1 MNIFCSISTLCGRF
15 KGAVL
20 FPLLLL
26 VWIERTNADVAGG
39 LSEFDSGRGVAV
51 AAYAGDASDI
61 QLAKAPPVNGPKAAA
76 KPRDKVSDQLWAR
89 ASRTVTEV
97 LEQQH
102 YLQQPLA
109 DAVSRRAL
117 DRYFEALDPER
128 LYFSQ
133 SDLLRFRERFGSG
146 FAKAM
151 HDGKWEVIDEVLGV
165 LGGRKVDCA
174 VWLQELLSQ
183 KWEFVESWE
192 VELSREHSDWP
203 ADETE
208 AKRVWREQI
217 GSELLAEVLDGVDL
231 ERARERVRS
240 KYAPALQTPAASRGE
255 RIAPALAALARACDP
270 HSDYLTQE
278 EFEDAESELN
288 LTRIGI
294 GVTVD
299 KDPSGLKVISIMA
312 GGPAQRDGRLRVNDR
327 IVAIASEATPFRE
340 LAGLSFS
347 ESVRLLRGKEGE
359 LVRLKVAPAR
369 AGDPAARVVVAIVR
383 EQMRSHEGEA
393 YAKVLHAT
401 RAGETRRYGWVVAPA
416 FYGNESGAPGGRT
429 SSVARDVAGLVK
441 RLKAETVAGIV
452 LDLRGNLGGLLEE
465 AVELGGLFCGS
476 VAIAAVRIPKEPIEV
491 MAPVKHKKQLYDGPL
506 VVLVDHESA
515 SASEIVAGALQDH
528 ARAVVVGGEQT
539 FGKGSVQ
546 ASIPLSELMHLRS
559 RPPLGGML
567 LTIGKFYRVN
577 GQSTQMVG
585 TRPDIVLPSTADLP
599 SRGESALYGCLEH
612 DAITPVR
619 RQVAGMVSFSMLQ
632 KLSELSSSRVASS
645 EAFALIREEL
655 QRLKQE
661 EQNNQLS
668 LQEAERRQ
676 NAIVDEKR
684 YAALQSASA
693 LYASSRGAMK
703 FQRLLIE
710 DLRAKKLPLLDQDP
724 LANSDPEGLA
734 VEIEALEILA
744 DLVELWGHR

>member
-1 MNIFCSISTLCGRF
+1 M
-15 KGAVL
+15 V
-20 FPLLLL
+20 LLLL
-26 VWIERTNADVAGG
+26 LAWLDRSNAGG
-39 LSEFDSGRGVAV
+39 VGRLSEFDWQREVNV
-51 AAYAGDASDI
+51 AADAPHVL
-61 QLAKAPPVNGPKAAA
+61 LAKAPPVNGAKATA
-76 KPRDKVSDQLWAR
+76 KPRGKVSDQLWAR

-102 YLQQPLA
+102 YLQQPLE

-117 DRYFEALDPER
+117 DLYFEALDPDR
-128 LYFSQ
+128 LYFLQ
-133 SDLLRFRERFGSG
+133 PDLLRFRERFGGG

-151 HDGKWEVIDEVLGV
+151 HEGKWEMIDEVTGLLGE
-165 LGGRKVDCA
+165 RKTGCA
-174 VWLQELLSQ
+174 VWLDELFLQ
-183 KWEFVESWE
+183 KWDFVEPWE
-192 VELSREHSDWP
+192 VELSREHADWP

-208 AKRVWREQI
+208 AKKVWREQI
-217 GSELLAEVLDGVDL
+217 GSELLAGVLDGVDL
-231 ERARERVRS
+231 ERSMERVRS
-240 KYAPALQTPAASRGE
+240 KYAPELQARAAPRGE

-299 KDPSGLKVISIMA
+299 KDPVGLKVVSIMA

-327 IVAIASEATPFRE
+327 IVAIANESAAFCE

-359 LVRLKVAPAR
+359 VVRLKVAPAR
-369 AGDPAARVVVAIVR
+369 ASDPAARVVVAIAR

-393 YAKVLHAT
+393 YAKVVHAS
-401 RAGETRRYGWVVAPA
+401 RAAETRRYGWVVAPA
-416 FYGNESGAPGGRT
+416 FYGNESSSPGVRN
-429 SSVARDVAGLVK
+429 SSVSRDVAGLVR
-441 RLKAETVAGIV
+441 RLKAEAVDGIV

-476 VAIAAVRIPKEPIEV
+476 VAIAAVRIPKQPIEV
-491 MAPVKHKKQLYDGPL
+491 MAPVKYKKQLYDGSL

-577 GQSTQMVG
+577 GQSTQKMG
-585 TRPDIVLPSTADLP
+585 THPDIVLPSTADLP
-599 SRGESALYGCLEH
+599 SRGESALAGCLEH
-612 DAITPVR
+612 DAIEPVGR
-619 RQVAGMVSFSMLQ
+619 KAAGAVSFSMLQ
-632 KLSELSSSRVASS
+632 TLGERSSSRVAQS
-645 EAFALIREEL
+645 EAFTLIREER

-661 EQNNQLS
+661 EQNNRLS
-668 LQEAERRQ
+668 LQESERRQ
-676 NAIVDEKR
+676 NAILDEKR

-693 LYASSRGAMK
+693 LSVSRKGALK

-744 DLVELWGHR
+744 DLVELWGRR

>member
-1 MNIFCSISTLCGRF
+1 L
-15 KGAVL
+15 VL
-20 FPLLLL
+20 LA
-26 VWIERTNADVAGG
+26 WIEPTYADVVVR
-39 LSEFDSGRGVAV
+39 LSELDSRR
-51 AAYAGDASDI
+51 AAPIVGDASNAERLKVLTI
-61 QLAKAPPVNGPKAAA
+61 NGARATAKL
-76 KPRDKVSDQLWAR
+76 RDKVSDQLWAR

-102 YLQQPLA
+102 YLQQPLG

-128 LYFSQ
+128 LYFLEP
-133 SDLLRFRERFGSG
+133 DLLRFRERFGSG

-151 HDGKWEVIDEVLGV
+151 HDGKWEVIDEVTGV
-165 LGGRKVDCA
+165 LGKRKADCA
-174 VWLQELLSQ
+174 VWLKELLSQ
-183 KWEFVESWE
+183 NWEFVDPWE

-203 ADETE
+203 ADEAE
-208 AKRVWREQI
+208 AKRVWREQL
-217 GSELLAEVLDGVDL
+217 GSELIAEVLDGVDL
-231 ERARERVRS
+231 ETAIERVRS
-240 KYAPALQTPAASRGE
+240 KYAADLQPPAASRGE

-299 KDPSGLKVISIMA
+299 KDPLGLKVVSIMA

-327 IVAIASEATPFRE
+327 IVAIASDATPFRE

-347 ESVRLLRGKEGE
+347 ESVRLLRGKAGE

-369 AGDPAARVVVAIVR
+369 SGDPGARLVVAIVR

-393 YAKVLHAT
+393 YAKILHAT
-401 RAGETRRYGWVVAPA
+401 RDGETRRYGWVVAPA
-416 FYGNESGAPGGRT
+416 FYGNESGAPGGRS

-476 VAIAAVRIPKEPIEV
+476 VPIAAVRIPKEPIEV
-491 MAPVKHKKQLYDGPL
+491 MAPVKYRKQLYDGPL

-546 ASIPLSELMHLRS
+546 ASIPLSELMHLRK

-577 GQSTQMVG
+577 GQSTQKVG
-585 TRPDIVLPSTADLP
+585 TRPDIVLPSTADIP
-599 SRGESALYGCLEH
+599 SRGESGLAGCLEH
-612 DAITPVR
+612 DAIEPVR
-619 RQVAGMVSFSMLQ
+619 GQMAGVVSLSMLQ
-632 KLSELSSSRVASS
+632 TLGGLSSSRVAQS
-645 EAFALIREEL
+645 EAFALIREEH
-655 QRLKQE
+655 QRLKQQ
-661 EQNNQLS
+661 EQKNRLS
-668 LQEAERRQ
+668 LQESERRQ
-676 NAIVDEKR
+676 NAILEEKR
-684 YAALQSASA
+684 YGALQSASA
-693 LYASSRGAMK
+693 VSLASKGALK

-734 VEIEALEILA
+734 VEIETLEILA
-744 DLVELWGHR
+744 DMAALWGHR